1 MIAFA
6 LLGILIIAAAIKE
19 TVCDVRNW
27 IRRK

>member
-1 MIAFA
+1 MEAAA
-6 LLGILIIAAAIKE
+6 LIGILIVYAAIKE